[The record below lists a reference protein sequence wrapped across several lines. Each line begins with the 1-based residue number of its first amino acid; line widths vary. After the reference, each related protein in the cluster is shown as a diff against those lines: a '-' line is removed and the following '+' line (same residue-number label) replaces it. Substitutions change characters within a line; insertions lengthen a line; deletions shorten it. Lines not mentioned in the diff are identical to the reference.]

1 MDTDSFQNSFFQNRV
16 ALYFYHL
23 YNMFASL
30 FHHLK
35 KYISLTAAEEEIIKS
50 YLQVNTV
57 ANKEYILQ
65 QGQVCQANYFIIN
78 GCVRKYFTTD
88 QGAEQIIQFAID
100 NWWITDYTS
109 MDFQQPS
116 VYTIQ
121 AVEESKIV
129 ILKKSIE
136 EELFTR
142 VPALERYFRIILQRA
157 FAASLNRI
165 HYIYSLSGEERY
177 RHFSNAFPEFVQRVP
192 QYMLA
197 SYLGFTPEFLSKIR
211 ARKG

>member
-1 MDTDSFQNSFFQNRV
+1 MFSPLFQHFQ
-16 ALYFYHL
+16 
-23 YNMFASL
+23 
-30 FHHLK
+30 
-35 KYISLTAAEEEIIKS
+35 KYISLTAEEEEIIKP
-50 YLQVNTV
+50 YLQISTV

-65 QGQVCQANYFIIN
+65 QGQICQANYFIAN
-78 GCVRKYFTTD
+78 GCIRKYFTTD
-88 QGAEQIIQFAID
+88 QGTEQIIQFAID

-116 VYTIQ
+116 LYTIQ
-121 AVEESKIV
+121 AVEESVIIV
-129 ILKKSIE
+129 LKRSIE
-136 EELFTR
+136 DELFR
-142 VPALERYFRIILQRA
+142 KVPALERYFRIILQRA

-165 HYIYSLSGEERY
+165 HYIYSFSGEERY

-211 ARKG
+211 SRKG

>member
-1 MDTDSFQNSFFQNRV
+1 
-16 ALYFYHL
+16 
-23 YNMFASL
+23 MFTTL
-30 FHHLK
+30 LQHLK
-35 KYISLTAAEEEIIKS
+35 KYISLTAEEEETIKS
-50 YLQVNTV
+50 YLEISTV

-65 QGQVCQANYFIIN
+65 QGQICQANYFIAK
-78 GCVRKYFTTD
+78 GCIRKYFTTD
-88 QGAEQIIQFAID
+88 QGTEQIIQFAID

-116 VYTIQ
+116 LYTIQ
-121 AVEESKIV
+121 AVEESEVI
-129 ILKKSIE
+129 ILKRSVE
-136 EELFTR
+136 EELFR
-142 VPALERYFRIILQRA
+142 KVPALERYFRIILQRA

-165 HYIYSLSGEERY
+165 HYIYTFSGEERY